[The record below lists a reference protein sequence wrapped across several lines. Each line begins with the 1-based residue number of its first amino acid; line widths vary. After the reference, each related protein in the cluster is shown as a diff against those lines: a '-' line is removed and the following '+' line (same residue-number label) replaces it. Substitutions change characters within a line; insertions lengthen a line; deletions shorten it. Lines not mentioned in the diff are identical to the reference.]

1 MKVAELFTTS
11 TNPSQRIRD
20 EELDLFGLTHP
31 GNQRSDNQDH
41 FLVCTVHPEVIVHG
55 TSLPDVDKLP
65 LRGERLATLFLV
77 ADGVSGDDDG
87 GDASRIAAEAVTRYV
102 STTLRSYHAAG
113 TSDESTLLES
123 LRAASLEAHRAIRS
137 EAAARRQTRSMAT
150 TLTLGFAV
158 WPWLYVVQLGDS
170 RAYYFWN
177 REIHQVSRD
186 QTLGQEL
193 VEEGLLPPERLP
205 ASPFRDVLSSAAGA
219 DEAVPEVSRVRID
232 RRGSALFFC
241 TDGLTKHVSDDEI
254 AAAIADHISSEDA
267 CRTLLELALERG
279 GTDNITMAL
288 GRRKR
293 PAAVV

>member
-11 TNPSQRIRD
+11 TNPAQRVRD

-31 GNQRSDNQDH
+31 GNVRSDNQDH
-41 FLVCTVHPEVIVHG
+41 FLVCTVHPEVMVHG

-87 GDASRIAAEAVTRYV
+87 GDASRIAAETVTRYM
-102 STTLRSYHAAG
+102 SSTLRSYHAAG
-113 TSDESTLLES
+113 TSDESTLLEA
-123 LRAASLEAHRAIRS
+123 LRTAAVEAHRAVRS
-137 EAAARRQTRSMAT
+137 EAAAGPKTRSMAT

-170 RAYYFWN
+170 RAYYYWN
-177 REIHQVSRD
+177 HAIHQVSRD

-193 VEEGLLPPERLP
+193 VDQGLLRPERLP

-219 DEAVPEVSRVRID
+219 DAALPEVSRVRFD
-232 RRGSALFFC
+232 RRGSVLFFC
-241 TDGLTKHVSDDEI
+241 TDGLIKHVSDEEI
-254 AAAIADHISSEDA
+254 AAAIAGNPRSEDV
-267 CRTLLELALERG
+267 CRALLDLALERG
-279 GTDNITMAL
+279 GSDNITMAL
-288 GRRKR
+288 GRRK
-293 PAAVV
+293 PPGAVA